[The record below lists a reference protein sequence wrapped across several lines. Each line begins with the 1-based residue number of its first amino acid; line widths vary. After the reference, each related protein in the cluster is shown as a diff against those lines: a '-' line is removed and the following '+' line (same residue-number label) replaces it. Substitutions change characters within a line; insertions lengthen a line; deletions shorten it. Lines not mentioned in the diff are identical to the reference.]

1 MSEAEIVI
9 ASSREE
15 VSAVKAIF
23 LEYLEFIEDLLGAPL
38 DPVSTKREFEIFPEG
53 YDQLYLALI
62 NNKPVA
68 ACGVKTFKPGICE
81 LKRLYC
87 RPEGRGHNLGVRLTE
102 ASINGAQKA
111 GFTHIYLD
119 TDPKL
124 THAIKIY
131 EDLGFE
137 YIERYYE
144 KPNGCS
150 RFMAL
155 ALAQV

>member
-1 MSEAEIVI
+1 MSEAKIVI
-9 ASSREE
+9 ASSPEE

-23 LEYLEFIEDLLGAPL
+23 LEYLDFIEGLLGAPF
-38 DPVSTKREFEIFPEG
+38 DPAGTQKEFDIFPEG
-53 YDQLYLALI
+53 YDRLYLAVI
-62 NNKPVA
+62 ENQPVA

-102 ASINGAQKA
+102 ASIQGARDD
-111 GFTHIYLD
+111 GFKHMYLD

-131 EDLGFE
+131 EDLGFD

-155 ALAQV
+155 ALA